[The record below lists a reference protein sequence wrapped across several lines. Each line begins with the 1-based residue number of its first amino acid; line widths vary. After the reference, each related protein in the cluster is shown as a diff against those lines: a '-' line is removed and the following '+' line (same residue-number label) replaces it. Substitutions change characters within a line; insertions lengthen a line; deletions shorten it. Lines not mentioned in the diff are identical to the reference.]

1 VRAIGYPRIDVA
13 SSGGSG
19 NKRTAFAVMET
30 FLELNGYTLLLDN
43 EAAYE
48 LVIQVA
54 QSDINKEELTA
65 KLSGAIALL
74 QP

>member
-1 VRAIGYPRIDVA
+1 
-13 SSGGSG
+13 
-19 NKRTAFAVMET
+19 MET

-43 EAAYE
+43 ETAYE

-54 QSDINKEELTA
+54 QGDINKEELTA
-65 KLSGAIALL
+65 KLSGAIAPP